1 MTRAISSAAQ
11 DTVPPAR
18 ELSLTFAEEI
28 ASDASV
34 DGIRFVFDQ
43 LAGLLNRRLP
53 QVGAFHERIPVDTA
67 GHAVPVDVI
76 VPNGNGPFPVL
87 LYCHGGAWVAGNP
100 ASHRKLTFRF
110 AERGFL
116 VVSVDYRLAPEYPFP
131 AGFDDCC
138 AALRWTVRNA
148 HRFGGDPARLAIGG
162 DSAGGNLAAAV
173 AIHCAQRPREPRIA
187 AAVLIYGVFDF
198 ADVGGPL
205 FSGALREAYLGRKA
219 GDDLLR
225 DHRVSPIH
233 GAAQLPPSLVIV
245 GSQDPL
251 LADSKA
257 LAVRLTAAGVRHELV
272 VASGMPHGYVQME
285 FFGNAR
291 RSIDTIASFLE
302 RELAPR
308 HRHRVRRFALRL
320 RAAVGEAW
328 AWLRRRRRPSNA
340 EC

>member
-1 MTRAISSAAQ
+1 MTKAISSAAE
-11 DTVPPAR
+11 TRIPPAR

-28 ASDASV
+28 ASDASI

-53 QVGAFHERIPVDTA
+53 EVGAFHERVMVGAPGRAI
-67 GHAVPVDVI
+67 PVDVI
-76 VPNGNGPFPVL
+76 QPSGDGPFPVL
-87 LYCHGGAWVAGNP
+87 VYFHGGAWVAGNP

-116 VVSVDYRLAPEYPFP
+116 VVSVDYRLAPEHPFP

-138 AALRWTVRNA
+138 VALRWTARNA
-148 HRFGGDPARLAIGG
+148 RRYRGDAARLAVGG

-173 AIHCAQRPREPRIA
+173 AIHCAQRPREPRLA

-198 ADVGGPL
+198 AEVGGPL
-205 FSGALREAYLGRKA
+205 FSRTLRDAYLGRPA
-219 GDDLLR
+219 ADGLLGDS
-225 DHRVSPIH
+225 RVSPIH

-251 LADSKA
+251 LSDSQA
-257 LAVRLTAAGVRHELV
+257 LSERLTAAGVRHELV
-272 VASGMPHGYVQME
+272 VAPGMPHGYVQME

-291 RSIDTIASFLE
+291 RSIDTIAGFLE
-302 RELAPR
+302 RELAPHRR
-308 HRHRVRRFALRL
+308 HRLRRLGLRL
-320 RAAVGEAW
+320 RALVGDVGMALARRW
-328 AWLRRRRRPSNA
+328 QALRGG
-340 EC
+340 